1 MNRETL
7 KDLYVKYELTKDD
20 VYKHQHYVIIT
31 RSGIEKIQ
39 AVANIQVQF
48 EAKVLQKDFAV
59 IKATGYVD
67 AKQVME
73 TYGSAMIQEYKQEI
87 IKKKDKDGNLVDDI
101 KQTRVGN
108 CNTWY
113 VAEMAEKRALSR
125 AVLKVTGFYQLGV
138 FGEDESEDF
147 KKPKYNTK
155 EKLQT
160 LTNK

>member
-59 IKATGYVD
+59 IKATAYVD

-73 TYGSAMIQEYKQEI
+73 TYGSALKGSTF
-87 IKKKDKDGNLVDDI
+87 KDGN
-101 KQTRVGN
+101 T
-108 CNTWY
+108 NTWY

-147 KKPKYNTK
+147 KKSKYNTK